1 MAANHQRPRIEGGPL
16 KNWGSLQTFPLPN
29 QLGLWHR
36 PAMRSLVAIFGS
48 GTGRPPDLL
57 KASIGALAA
66 IVVTGLAGRSILHG
80 GPALSPLLVPPLGAS
95 AVLAFAIP
103 ASPLAQPRAI
113 LGGNPASAVVG
124 LLCAFAIPQPAIAA
138 GVAVAAAIL
147 LMAWI
152 RCLHPPGGA
161 VALGTVLA
169 APAVGDSLEVLAPV
183 VLGSVLLVTAAA
195 IYGRLAR
202 HPYPHRVAPPV
213 NAHATADPPPQ
224 SRVGFN
230 PADLDAALAQY
241 GELLD
246 VSREDLDALFRQV
259 ELQAHRRIHSQIRCG
274 DVMSRDV
281 ISVHV
286 EQSAESA
293 LAFLQQHDLR
303 TAPVVDDRGRVVGM
317 ARRAELAAG
326 KGRKVG
332 EVLDPFVHRVKP
344 GAAIEA
350 LLPLLSSGAAHEA
363 MVVDDERVLLGVVT
377 QTDLLAVL
385 YRAHIIEALAANRA
399 DDAPASR

>member
-1 MAANHQRPRIEGGPL
+1 MKSIVAL
-16 KNWGSLQTFPLPN
+16 
-29 QLGLWHR
+29 LG
-36 PAMRSLVAIFGS
+36 A
-48 GTGRPPDLL
+48 GTGRPPDLI
-57 KASIGALAA
+57 KASVGALVAVMA
-66 IVVTGLAGRSILHG
+66 TGLIARSILQG

-95 AVLAFAIP
+95 TVLAFAIP

-113 LGGNPASAVVG
+113 LGGNSASAVVG
-124 LLCAFAIPQPAIAA
+124 LLCALVVPQPAVAA
-138 GVAVAAAIL
+138 GLAVAGAIL

-161 VALGTVLA
+161 VALGAALA
-169 APAVGDSLEVLAPV
+169 APAVGDSLHVLAPV
-183 VLGSVLLVTAAA
+183 VVGSVLLVTAAA
-195 IYGRLAR
+195 VYGRLAR
-202 HPYPHRVAPPV
+202 HPYPHRVPPPV

-224 SRVGFN
+224 SRAGFN
-230 PADLDAALAQY
+230 PADLDAALSQY

-274 DVMSRDV
+274 EVMSRDV

-286 EQSAESA
+286 EQTAESA

-303 TAPVVDDRGRVVGM
+303 TAPVVDDCGRVVGM

-326 KGRKVG
+326 RGRKVG
-332 EVLDPFVHRVKP
+332 EVLDPFVHRVKL
-344 GAAIEA
+344 GTAIEA

-385 YRAHIIEALAANRA
+385 YRAHIIEALAANRTDGA
-399 DDAPASR
+399 SASR